1 MFKNYFKVAWRNL
14 YRNKLHTSINLGG
27 LVIGF
32 TIGII
37 ILLVVYAQFTYDHFH
52 DNRERI
58 YEAYQVINKMDG
70 QDITNQFGFAPVPVY
85 KKEAPAIERATRITD
100 GGNHVEYKSK
110 DLVIPV
116 AMVDEDFFPMFSFS
130 ILKGN
135 RSNPLANLSDV
146 VLSEDAVKKI
156 FGNEDPIGKTIRAS
170 AGENMQ
176 KFIVTAVVK
185 NFTNS
190 SINFD
195 IVTRIENRSNYAG
208 SRNDW
213 NNRSPNVYIELKKGV
228 TSAEAEGQLKQID
241 KKYVPE
247 WYDDLAKKGLKADQF
262 GDVIATRLLP
272 LSEVHFSTRV
282 NGHKAI
288 SSMQIITVMT
298 VGLLIIFIACFNYVN
313 INLSNIFTRSRE
325 IGVRKCMGASRW
337 KLFLQL
343 WSESFLICLIS
354 FIASLLLVH
363 YLLYSISGFEPLK
376 ISVQSVIWR
385 PVFLLLAFALLFF
398 VSLVAGGYP
407 SWLMIRL
414 RVVET
419 LKGKISLKRNSV
431 LRSSLIVMQFVIA
444 CIMISST
451 FIIYRQFKYLQNADT
466 GIDKDYVISVLLHDP
481 VNGGVNIE
489 KLRGLLANDPRIIS
503 VSGSDINM
511 GRGSDH
517 RTVKSTT
524 DFTVNNQTIRTN
536 IASVD
541 YDYLKTFG
549 VKLLEGREFSR
560 SFGTDTINSVVI
572 SQSVAEQFHD
582 KDLVGKTVGADSSS
596 RGWHIVG
603 IFHDFHLYTM
613 EEKLEPL
620 TLTISKDAPLY
631 YGFVKTTSLNPV
643 GSMESVKKAM
653 AVIEPGQE
661 FNASFVNENIN
672 NWYQAE
678 KMMSV
683 LFSIAAAVAIILSCS
698 GLLAM
703 VLLIVQQRVKE
714 IGVRKV
720 LGASVHS
727 ISLLISKEFLYLV
740 VIAITIATPLAWIV
754 MNQWLNGFPYR
765 IHIQLWMFV
774 LVALTALIIAMATIA
789 VNTIR
794 AAMQNP
800 VNSLRAE

>member
-1 MFKNYFKVAWRNL
+1 MFKNYFRVAWRNL
-14 YRNKLHTSINLGG
+14 YRNKLHTAINLGG
-27 LVIGF
+27 LIIGF

-37 ILLVVYAQFTYDHFH
+37 ILLVVYAQFTFDHFH
-52 DNRERI
+52 ENGKRI
-58 YEAYQVINKMDG
+58 YEAYQVINKTDG
-70 QDITNQFGFAPVPVY
+70 QEITNQFGFAPAPIY
-85 KKEAPAIERATRITD
+85 KKESQAIEKTTRILD
-100 GGNHVEYKSK
+100 GGNHVRYRGK
-110 DLVIPV
+110 DLVIPIM
-116 AMVDEDFFPMFSFS
+116 MVDEDFFPMFSFP
-130 ILKGN
+130 ILTGN
-135 RSNPLANLSDV
+135 QSNPLANLSDV
-146 VLSEDAVKKI
+146 VLSENAVKKI
-156 FGNEDPIGKTIRAS
+156 FGNEDPIGKTIMAS
-170 AGENMQ
+170 AGDNMQ
-176 KFIVTAVVK
+176 KYIVTAVLK

-195 IVTRIENRSNYAG
+195 IVTRIENRSNYAV

-213 NNRSPNVYIELKKGV
+213 NDRSPYVYVELKQG
-228 TSAEAEGQLKQID
+228 AEPLEAERQLRLID

-247 WYDDLAKKGLKADQF
+247 WYDDLAKKDLKPDQS
-262 GDVIATRLLP
+262 GDVMATHLLP

-282 NGHKAI
+282 NGHRAI
-288 SSMQIITVMT
+288 SSMQIITILT

-313 INLSNIFTRSRE
+313 INLSNVFTRSRE

-343 WSESFLICLIS
+343 WSESFLVC
-354 FIASLLLVH
+354 FIAFIVSHLLVH
-363 YLLYSISGFEPLK
+363 YLLHSISGFEELK
-376 ISVQSVIWR
+376 ISSEAVIWQ
-385 PVFLLLAFALLFF
+385 PAFILLAFALLFF

-419 LKGKISLKRNSV
+419 LKGKISLKRNSI
-431 LRSSLIVMQFVIA
+431 LRSSLIVLQFVIA

-466 GIDKDYVISVLLHDP
+466 GVDKDNVISVLLHNP
-481 VNGGVNIE
+481 VKGREIIE

-503 VSGSDINM
+503 ISGSDINM
-511 GRGSDH
+511 GKGSDH

-524 DFTVNNQTIRTN
+524 DFTFNNQTIRTN
-536 IASVD
+536 VASVD
-541 YDYLKTFG
+541 YDYLKTFA
-549 VKLLEGREFSR
+549 VKLQEGREFSS
-560 SFGTDTINSVVI
+560 SFGTDTINSVLI

-582 KDLVGKTVGADSSS
+582 KNLIGKTVGADSNS
-596 RGWHIVG
+596 RGWRIVG
-603 IFHDFHLYTM
+603 IFNDFHLYTL

-620 TLTISKDAPLY
+620 TLTISNNAPLY
-631 YGFVKTTSLNPV
+631 YGFIKTSSPNPV
-643 GSMESVKKAM
+643 ASMESVKKAM
-653 AVIEPGQE
+653 EVLEPGQE
-661 FNASFVNENIN
+661 FDASFVNENIN

-683 LFSIAAAVAIILSCS
+683 LFSIAAAVAIVLSCS

-720 LGASVHS
+720 LGASIQS
-727 ISLLISKEFLYLV
+727 ISMLISKEFLYLV
-740 VIAITIATPLAWIV
+740 LIAILIATPLTWIV

-765 IHIQLWMFV
+765 IHIQLWMFI
-774 LVALTALIIAMATIA
+774 LVAFAALAIAMVTVAM
-789 VNTIR
+789 NTIR